1 MFGTVTVLT
10 FSSDDAKSAALAGMA
25 DLVEAAADLPTVLDV
40 VILDTGPSAAV
51 MVTVYESSEAAAAA
65 SSSLRPHLGSVVGP
79 HVAGP
84 PQRWAG
90 EVVSPMLLRATARHQ
105 T

>member
-10 FSSDDAKSAALAGMA
+10 FTSDDAKAAALAAIA
-25 DLVEAAADLPTVLDV
+25 DLVDAAADLPAVLDV
-40 VILDTGPSAAV
+40 VILDTGPSVAV
-51 MVTVYESSEAAAAA
+51 MVTLYESEESAAAA
-65 SSSLRPHLGSVVGP
+65 SSSLRTHIGSVVGP

-90 EVVSPMLLRATARHQ
+90 QIVPPMLLRATGRHQ

>member
-10 FSSDDAKSAALAGMA
+10 FTSDDAKAAGLAGMA

-51 MVTVYESSEAAAAA
+51 MVTLYESPEAAAAA
-65 SSSLRPHLGSVVGP
+65 SSSLRRHLGSVVGP

-90 EVVSPMLLRATARHQ
+90 EVVPPTLLRATARHQ